1 MQTPRHVS
9 LLTSGQDQIL
19 TIPQD
24 FALSVTEVLLRK
36 EGDRLI
42 IEPIPRI
49 SLLDLLK
56 SLPDI
61 PDEFPDPDEKLL
73 PLDKILL

>member
-1 MQTPRHVS
+1 MQNPRHVS
-9 LLTSGQDQIL
+9 LLTSGQEQIL

-24 FALSVTEVLLRK
+24 FALSVTEILLRK

-42 IEPIPRI
+42 IEPIPPI
-49 SLLDLLK
+49 SLLSLLK

-61 PDEFPDPDEKLL
+61 PDEFPDTDEKLL
-73 PLDKILL
+73 PLDEILL